1 MVTVLCSYHCTIL
14 LWSQQNEQIKHEQ
27 IEEENRNEP
36 SSTPPPPLSPQIKQE
51 SQDMSTSEPP
61 PLTPATAPATAPAP
75 APCTQVQANN
85 LQYTSETQAPLPA
98 LDPLSDTVLVKSDKV
113 NSYLAEE
120 PVIAHSESTADD
132 SNVGYVDFWLS
143 SYIAYFYRE

>member
-1 MVTVLCSYHCTIL
+1 MVTILCSYHCTIL

-51 SQDMSTSEPP
+51 SQDMLTSEPP
-61 PLTPATAPATAPAP
+61 PLTPATAPA
-75 APCTQVQANN
+75 PCTQVQANN
-85 LQYTSETQAPLPA
+85 LQHTSVTQAPLPA
-98 LDPLSDTVLVKSDKV
+98 LDPLSDMALVKSDKV
-113 NSYLAEE
+113 NSYPAEE

-143 SYIAYFYRE
+143 SYITYF